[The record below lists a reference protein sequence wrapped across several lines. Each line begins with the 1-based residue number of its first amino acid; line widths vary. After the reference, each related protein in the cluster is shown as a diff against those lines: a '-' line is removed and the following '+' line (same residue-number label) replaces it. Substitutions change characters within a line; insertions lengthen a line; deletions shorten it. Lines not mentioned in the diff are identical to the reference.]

1 MNPFQKHGITN
12 LSASSINLF
21 AAEPAMWVMQKLAKR
36 STQAGPAAH
45 RGTASESGIVMG
57 LLNPDAPIVECQ
69 QHALNEFDKLIGI
82 DVDGKAAKERAA
94 IMNIVENGIKK
105 LRVAGIPD
113 WVQQRIEINLPEVA
127 VPFIGYVD
135 VAWTKTHGIVLDI
148 KTKLRAVSAIE
159 EPHNR
164 QVSLY
169 LYNTN
174 MTGRVCYITP
184 KDAEI
189 FTIENAADHVEQARQ
204 IALRIQNFLSLS
216 DDTEKLIASVVPNY
230 GSFYW
235 DAQSRS
241 IGREVFGI

>member
-1 MNPFQKHGITN
+1 MNPFEKHGITN

-21 AAEPAMWVMQKLAKR
+21 AAEPAMWVMQKLAKKQT
-36 STQAGPAAH
+36 SAGPAAH
-45 RGTASESGIVMG
+45 RGTAAEAGIVMG
-57 LLNPDAPIVECQ
+57 LLDPEAPIIACQ
-69 QHALNEFDKLIGI
+69 QHALDEFDRLVAV
-82 DVDGKAAKERAA
+82 DLDGKAAKERNA

-105 LRVAGIPD
+105 LRVAGIPNE
-113 WVQQRIEINLPEVA
+113 VQQRIEINLPGIA

-135 VAWTKTHGIVLDI
+135 VGWTKHGIRLDI
-148 KTKLRAVSAIE
+148 KTKLRTVNAIE

-169 LYNTN
+169 LYGTN

-184 KDAEI
+184 KGAEI
-189 FTIENAADHVEQARQ
+189 FTLEDTAQHVEQARQ
-204 IALRIQNFLSLS
+204 IAMRIQNFLSLS

-235 DAQSRS
+235 DAASRAS
-241 IGREVFGI
+241 GREVFGI